1 MITWKGMSDLEKNIM
16 EEKRFSFSLK
26 DMKWVIS
33 TLVIGIS
40 WIITIVLW
48 VQDKNKQK
56 TRIESLETKNVTLER
71 QVATLQGQI
80 EGVNQATK
88 VFMEYPPSENRFRI
102 ELLEKRVDKIENIN
116 GVLVNKTI
124 ENTPSPIKRNI
135 R

>member
-1 MITWKGMSDLEKNIM
+1 MSELENNIM
-16 EEKRFSFSLK
+16 EKRFSFSIK

-33 TLVIGIS
+33 TLVIAIG
-40 WIITIVLW
+40 WVITIVFW

-56 TRIESLETKNVTLER
+56 NRIETLETKNVTLER

-116 GVLVNKTI
+116 GVQVDKTI
-124 ENTPSPIKRNI
+124 ESTPAPIKRNI

>member
-1 MITWKGMSDLEKNIM
+1 MSGLEDNIM
-16 EEKRFSFSLK
+16 EKRFSFSIK

-33 TLVIGIS
+33 TLVIAIG
-40 WIITIVLW
+40 WVITIVFW

-56 TRIESLETKNVTLER
+56 NRIETLETKNVTLER

-116 GVLVNKTI
+116 GVQVDKTI
-124 ENTPSPIKRNI
+124 ESTPAPIKRNI

>member
-1 MITWKGMSDLEKNIM
+1 MSELENNIM
-16 EEKRFSFSLK
+16 EKRFSFSIK

-33 TLVIGIS
+33 TLVIAIG
-40 WIITIVLW
+40 WVITIVFW

-56 TRIESLETKNVTLER
+56 NRIETLETKNVTLER

-88 VFMEYPPSENRFRI
+88 VFMEYPPSESRFRI
-102 ELLEKRVDKIENIN
+102 ELLEKRVDKIENIS
-116 GVLVNKTI
+116 GVQVDKAI
-124 ENTPSPIKRNI
+124 ESTSAPIKRNI

>member
-1 MITWKGMSDLEKNIM
+1 MSELENNIM
-16 EEKRFSFSLK
+16 EKRFSFSIK

-33 TLVIGIS
+33 TLVIAIG
-40 WIITIVLW
+40 WVITIVFW

-56 TRIESLETKNVTLER
+56 NRIETLETKNVTLER

-88 VFMEYPPSENRFRI
+88 VFMEYPPSESRFRI
-102 ELLEKRVDKIENIN
+102 ELLEKRVDKIENIS
-116 GVLVNKTI
+116 GVQVDKTI
-124 ENTPSPIKRNI
+124 ESTPAPIKRNI

>member
-1 MITWKGMSDLEKNIM
+1 MSGLEDNIM
-16 EEKRFSFSLK
+16 EKRFSFSIK

-33 TLVIGIS
+33 TLVIAIG
-40 WIITIVLW
+40 WVITIVFW

-56 TRIESLETKNVTLER
+56 NRIETLETKNVTLER

-88 VFMEYPPSENRFRI
+88 VFMEYPPSESRFRI
-102 ELLEKRVDKIENIN
+102 ELLEKRVDKIENIS

-124 ENTPSPIKRNI
+124 ENTPAPIKRNI

>member
-1 MITWKGMSDLEKNIM
+1 MSGLEDNIM
-16 EEKRFSFSLK
+16 EKRFSFSIK

-33 TLVIGIS
+33 TLVIAIG
-40 WIITIVLW
+40 WVITIVFW

-56 TRIESLETKNVTLER
+56 NRIETLETKNVTLER

-116 GVLVNKTI
+116 GVQVDKTI
-124 ENTPSPIKRNI
+124 ESTPVPIKRNI

>member
-1 MITWKGMSDLEKNIM
+1 MSDLENNIM
-16 EEKRFSFSLK
+16 EKRFSFSIK

-33 TLVIGIS
+33 TLVIAIG
-40 WIITIVLW
+40 WIITIVFW

-56 TRIESLETKNVTLER
+56 NRIETLETKNVTLER

-116 GVLVNKTI
+116 GVQVDKTI
-124 ENTPSPIKRNI
+124 ESTPAPNKRNI

>member
-1 MITWKGMSDLEKNIM
+1 MSDLENNIM
-16 EEKRFSFSLK
+16 EKRFSFSIK

-33 TLVIGIS
+33 TLVIAIG
-40 WIITIVLW
+40 WVITIVFW

-56 TRIESLETKNVTLER
+56 NRIETLETKNVTLER

-88 VFMEYPPSENRFRI
+88 IFMEYPPSENRFRI

-116 GVLVNKTI
+116 GVQVDKTI
-124 ENTPSPIKRNI
+124 ESTPSPIKRNI

>member
-1 MITWKGMSDLEKNIM
+1 MSELENNIM
-16 EEKRFSFSLK
+16 EKRFSFSIK

-33 TLVIGIS
+33 TLVIAIG
-40 WIITIVLW
+40 WVITIVFW

-56 TRIESLETKNVTLER
+56 NRIETLETKNVTLER

-88 VFMEYPPSENRFRI
+88 VFMEYPPSESRFRI
-102 ELLEKRVDKIENIN
+102 ELLEKRVDKIENIS

>member
-1 MITWKGMSDLEKNIM
+1 MSDLENNIM
-16 EEKRFSFSLK
+16 EKRFSFSVK

-40 WIITIVLW
+40 WIITIILW

>member
-1 MITWKGMSDLEKNIM
+1 MSGLEDNIM
-16 EEKRFSFSLK
+16 EKRFSFSIK

-33 TLVIGIS
+33 TLVIAIG
-40 WIITIVLW
+40 WVITIVFW

-56 TRIESLETKNVTLER
+56 NRIETLETKNVTLER

-88 VFMEYPPSENRFRI
+88 VFMEYPPSESRFRI

-116 GVLVNKTI
+116 GVQVDKTI
-124 ENTPSPIKRNI
+124 ESTPAPIKRNI

>member
-1 MITWKGMSDLEKNIM
+1 MSELENNIM
-16 EEKRFSFSLK
+16 EKRFSFSIK

-33 TLVIGIS
+33 TLVIAIG
-40 WIITIVLW
+40 WVVTIVFW

-56 TRIESLETKNVTLER
+56 NRIETLETKNVTLER

-88 VFMEYPPSENRFRI
+88 VFMEYPPSESRFRI

-116 GVLVNKTI
+116 GVQVDKTI
-124 ENTPSPIKRNI
+124 ESTPAPIKRNI

>member
-1 MITWKGMSDLEKNIM
+1 MSDLENNIM
-16 EEKRFSFSLK
+16 EKRFSFSIK

-33 TLVIGIS
+33 TLVIAIG
-40 WIITIVLW
+40 WIITIVFW

-56 TRIESLETKNVTLER
+56 NRIETLETKNVTLER

-116 GVLVNKTI
+116 GVQVDKTI
-124 ENTPSPIKRNI
+124 ESTPAPIKRNI

>member
-1 MITWKGMSDLEKNIM
+1 MSGLEDNIM
-16 EEKRFSFSLK
+16 EKRFSFSIK

-33 TLVIGIS
+33 TLVIAIG
-40 WIITIVLW
+40 WVITIVFW

-56 TRIESLETKNVTLER
+56 NRIETLETKNVTLER

-116 GVLVNKTI
+116 GLQVDKTI
-124 ENTPSPIKRNI
+124 ESTPAPIKRNI

>member
-1 MITWKGMSDLEKNIM
+1 MSDLENNIM
-16 EEKRFSFSLK
+16 EKRFSFSIK

-33 TLVIGIS
+33 TLVIAIG
-40 WIITIVLW
+40 WVITIVFW

-56 TRIESLETKNVTLER
+56 NRIETLETKNVTLER

-88 VFMEYPPSENRFRI
+88 VFMEYPPSESRFRI

-116 GVLVNKTI
+116 GVQVDKTI
-124 ENTPSPIKRNI
+124 ESTPAPIKRNI

>member
-1 MITWKGMSDLEKNIM
+1 MSDLENNIM
-16 EEKRFSFSLK
+16 EKRFSFSIK
-26 DMKWVIS
+26 DMRWVIS
-33 TLVIGIS
+33 TLVIAIG
-40 WIITIVLW
+40 WIITIVFW

-56 TRIESLETKNVTLER
+56 NRIETLETKNVTLER

-116 GVLVNKTI
+116 GVQVDKTI
-124 ENTPSPIKRNI
+124 ESTPAPIKRNI